1 MLNKLVSRI
10 WTETLDT
17 LYPLRCLGCG
27 NPGANICDA
36 YSFAMPRL
44 SKPNCDRCARP
55 EVGRVC
61 GWYRHRQPK
70 FDWILAPSLYVKPNL
85 VHDAVRKWKFDNLTA
100 LAPEHAA
107 LLARYLDRRP
117 EKSDIFVPVSSHP
130 RRLRSRGFNQAEL
143 LASELS
149 KIIGS
154 STDSRLFIRAVN
166 SPSQLQ
172 SDSRDACWDNG
183 QADFKSVVSAK
194 SLRILLVD
202 DLETRDATMSACA
215 TAVLKD
221 SRASSVV
228 GIAVARTR

>member
-1 MLNKLVSRI
+1 MLNTLVSRI

-17 LYPLRCLGCG
+17 LYPLRCLGCR

-44 SKPNCDRCARP
+44 SKPNCDRCTRH

-61 GWYRHRQPK
+61 GWCRHRQPK
-70 FDWILAPSLYVKPNL
+70 FDWILAPSLYVKPNP
-85 VHDAVRKWKFDNLTA
+85 VHDAIRKRKFNNLRA
-100 LAPEHAA
+100 LAPEHAP

-117 EKSDIFVPVSSHP
+117 EKFDVFVPVSSHP

-149 KIIGS
+149 KIIES
-154 STDSRLFIRAVN
+154 SMDSRLVIRAVN

-172 SDSRDACWDNG
+172 ANSRDECWDNG
-183 QADFKSVVSAK
+183 QGDFKSVVSAK

-215 TAVLKD
+215 TALKD
-221 SRASSVV
+221 SGASSVV
-228 GIAVARTR
+228 GIAVARTP

>member
-1 MLNKLVSRI
+1 MLNTLVSRI

-17 LYPLRCLGCG
+17 LYPLRCLGCR

-44 SKPNCDRCARP
+44 SKPNCDRCTRH

-61 GWYRHRQPK
+61 GWCHHRQPK
-70 FDWILAPSLYVKPNL
+70 FDWILAPSLYVKPNP
-85 VHDAVRKWKFDNLTA
+85 VHDAIRKRKFNNLRA
-100 LAPEHAA
+100 LAPELAP
-107 LLARYLDRRP
+107 LLARYLDRRL
-117 EKSDIFVPVSSHP
+117 EKFDVFVPVPSHP
-130 RRLRSRGFNQAEL
+130 QRLRSRGFNQAEL

-149 KIIGS
+149 KIIES
-154 STDSRLFIRAVN
+154 SMDSRLVIRVVN

-172 SDSRDACWDNG
+172 ANSRDERWDNG
-183 QADFKSVVSAK
+183 QGDFKSVVSAK

-215 TAVLKD
+215 TALKD
-221 SRASSVV
+221 SGAFSVV
-228 GIAVARTR
+228 GIAVARTP

>member
-44 SKPNCDRCARP
+44 SKPNCNRCARP
-55 EVGRVC
+55 EVGRAC
-61 GWYRHRQPK
+61 GWCRHRQPK
-70 FDWILAPSLYVKPNL
+70 FDRILAPSLYVKLNP
-85 VHDAVRKWKFDNLTA
+85 VHDAIRKRKFNNLRA
-100 LAPEHAA
+100 LAPEFAP
-107 LLARYLDRRP
+107 LLARYLDRRL
-117 EKSDIFVPVSSHP
+117 EKFDVFMPVPSHP

-149 KIIGS
+149 KIIES
-154 STDSRLFIRAVN
+154 SMDSRLVIRAAN
-166 SPSQLQ
+166 APSQLQ
-172 SDSRDACWDNG
+172 ANLRDERWDNG
-183 QADFKSVVSAK
+183 QGDFKSVVSAK

-202 DLETRDATMSACA
+202 DLKARDATMSACA
-215 TAVLKD
+215 TALKD
-221 SRASSVV
+221 SGASSVV
-228 GIAVARTR
+228 GIAVARTP

>member
-1 MLNKLVSRI
+1 VLNTLVSRI

-17 LYPLRCLGCG
+17 LYPLRCLGCR

-44 SKPNCDRCARP
+44 SKPNCDRCTRH

-61 GWYRHRQPK
+61 GWCRHRQPK
-70 FDWILAPSLYVKPNL
+70 FDWILAPSLYVKPNP
-85 VHDAVRKWKFDNLTA
+85 VHDAIRKRKFNNLRA
-100 LAPEHAA
+100 LAPELVA
-107 LLARYLDRRP
+107 LLARYLGRRP
-117 EKSDIFVPVSSHP
+117 EKFDVFVPVSSHP

-149 KIIGS
+149 KIIES
-154 STDSRLFIRAVN
+154 SMDSRLVIRAVN

-172 SDSRDACWDNG
+172 ANSRDECWDNG
-183 QADFKSVVSAK
+183 QGDFKSVVSAK

-215 TAVLKD
+215 TALKD
-221 SRASSVV
+221 SGASSVV
-228 GIAVARTR
+228 GIAVARTP

>member
-10 WTETLDT
+10 WTETLDI

-61 GWYRHRQPK
+61 GWHRHRQPK

-117 EKSDIFVPVSSHP
+117 EKFDIFVPVSSHP

-154 STDSRLFIRAVN
+154 SMDSRLVIRAVN

-172 SDSRDACWDNG
+172 ADSRDACWDNG

-221 SRASSVV
+221 SGASGVV
-228 GIAVARTR
+228 GISVARTP